1 MSKRGHGRGRVRGSA
16 AICLAAMIG
25 MGADAASAGSATS
38 TLEQACAAYDLQVVT
53 LIEDHGIVEEF
64 PASDLVAAALQMLVA
79 REACRSGDPAR
90 GLEIYDS
97 IPLHRVRMS
106 PLYRI
111 QLN

>member
-1 MSKRGHGRGRVRGSA
+1 MPERGRGRVRGSA

-25 MGADAASAGSATS
+25 MGAEAASAGSAS
-38 TLEQACAAYDLQVVT
+38 PALEQACAAYDLQVVT
-53 LIEDHGIVEEF
+53 LIEDHGIVEEI
-64 PASDLVAAALQMLVA
+64 PASDLAAAALQMLVA

-90 GLEIYDS
+90 GIEIYDG
-97 IPLHRVRMS
+97 IPLHRLRMS